1 MLQKVLSLINK
12 CALKPNPLTN
22 KRGIGVSV
30 YVQFHRKQK
39 VYYRTKAAGF
49 NKNFNRKG
57 GGDNGEQPTEGLEKV
72 ALLYTEICPERLPAG
87 GDLFTRKQVAGRQC
101 YTRD

>member
-1 MLQKVLSLINK
+1 MLQKVLYLINK

-22 KRGIGVSV
+22 EWGIGVSV
-30 YVQFHRKQK
+30 EVQLHEKEK
-39 VYYRTKAAGF
+39 VHYRSRAAGF
-49 NKNFNRKG
+49 KKNFNRKG

-72 ALLYTEICPERLPAG
+72 ALLYTERCPERLPAG
-87 GDLFTRKQVAGRQC
+87 GDLFTRKLVGGRQS